1 MSKDLT
7 NSALDRQN
15 ILNNTY
21 ALREIEKAT
30 HITGIPFEGKT
41 VVLKE
46 QVADFFEVT
55 PRTIDN
61 YIENFSDEL
70 RSNGYEVIKGNR
82 LKLFKKVIK
91 ERDVHEIY
99 FGNIQKTP
107 QLGILDFRA
116 FLNWFPAL
124 PVLRRRARGSL
135 N

>member
-30 HITGIPFEGKT
+30 HITGIPFEGKS

-46 QVADFFEVT
+46 QLADFFEVT

-70 RSNGYEVIKGNR
+70 RGNGYEVIKGNS
-82 LKLFKKVIK
+82 LKSLKSAIK

-99 FGNIQKTP
+99 FANIAKP
-107 QLGILDFRA
+107 RNLLDGCLMGEHHGVDSNQTNA
-116 FLNWFPAL
+116 I
-124 PVLRRRARGSL
+124 SS
-135 N
+135 